1 MAYAVL
7 VEIKKETCKIRPVTR
22 EQSEFVMQKIPTIS
36 ISEIVSVSEN

>member
-7 VEIKKETCKIRPVTR
+7 VEIKKETRKIRLVTR